1 MKLEEKNQ
9 NGILPVSTPNIRKTN
24 AIVNDVWH
32 CGTFFILGLEHQS
45 FTVGLFMIE
54 VIKTSLSQCCFLLE
68 LYKTFN
74 LELDMTCILL
84 LE

>member
-9 NGILPVSTPNIRKTN
+9 NGILPVSTPNTRKTN

-32 CGTFFILGLEHQS
+32 CGIFFILGLEHQS

-54 VIKTSLSQCCFLLE
+54 VIKNFFIS
-68 LYKTFN
+68 
-74 LELDMTCILL
+74 ILFSFGMI
-84 LE
+84 